1 VCENLTDELEK
12 RTTILEHKVQVLREI
27 LSVVTIVTFTVFLG
41 LPIISSVVGVGTYSE
56 FFGAAW
62 NTTLLYGLL
71 VANTV
76 GYLWSEL

>member
-1 VCENLTDELEK
+1 MCDNLTDELEK
-12 RTTILEHKVQVLREI
+12 RTTILEHKMRALREI

-41 LPIISSVVGVGTYSE
+41 IPIVSSVVGVGTYSE

-71 VANTV
+71 AANTV

>member
-1 VCENLTDELEK
+1 M
-12 RTTILEHKVQVLREI
+12 LREI

-41 LPIISSVVGVGTYSE
+41 IPIISSVVGVGTYSE
-56 FFGAAW
+56 FFGGAW

-71 VANTV
+71 AANTV

>member
-1 VCENLTDELEK
+1 MTDEDNNRL
-12 RTTILEHKVQVLREI
+12 TVLEHKVQGLREI
-27 LSVVTIVTFTVFLG
+27 LSVVTIVAFTVFLAI
-41 LPIISSVVGVGTYSE
+41 PIVSSVVGVGTYSE

>member
-1 VCENLTDELEK
+1 MTDEDSNRL
-12 RTTILEHKVQVLREI
+12 TVLEHKVRGLREI
-27 LSVVTIVTFTVFLG
+27 LSVVTIVAFTVFLG
-41 LPIISSVVGVGTYSE
+41 IPIISSVVGVGTYSE

>member
-1 VCENLTDELEK
+1 MTDEDSNRL
-12 RTTILEHKVQVLREI
+12 TVLEHKVQGLREI
-27 LSVVTIVTFTVFLG
+27 LSVVTIVAFTVFLG
-41 LPIISSVVGVGTYSE
+41 IPIISSVVGVGTYSE

>member
-1 VCENLTDELEK
+1 MTDEDNN
-12 RTTILEHKVQVLREI
+12 RVTVLEHKVQGLREI
-27 LSVVTIVTFTVFLG
+27 LSVVTIVAFTVFLG
-41 LPIISSVVGVGTYSE
+41 IPIISSVVGVGTYSE

>member
-1 VCENLTDELEK
+1 LAEKDEQRLTE
-12 RTTILEHKVQVLREI
+12 LEHKVQTLREI
-27 LSVVTIVTFTVFLG
+27 VSVVTIVAFTILLG
-41 LPIISSVVGVGTYSE
+41 IPIVVSVVGVGTASG

-71 VANTV
+71 VANAV

>member
-1 VCENLTDELEK
+1 MTDEDNNRL
-12 RTTILEHKVQVLREI
+12 TVLEHKVQGLREI
-27 LSVVTIVTFTVFLG
+27 LSVVTIVAFTVFLG
-41 LPIISSVVGVGTYSE
+41 IPIISSVVGVGTYSE

>member
-1 VCENLTDELEK
+1 M
-12 RTTILEHKVQVLREI
+12 QVLREI

-41 LPIISSVVGVGTYSE
+41 IPIVSSVVGAGTYSE
-56 FFGAAW
+56 FFGGAW

-71 VANTV
+71 AANTV

>member
-1 VCENLTDELEK
+1 MTDEESSRL
-12 RTTILEHKVQVLREI
+12 TVLEHKVQTLREI
-27 LSVVTIVTFTVFLG
+27 VSVVTIVAFTVLLG
-41 LPIISSVVGVGTYSE
+41 IPIISSVVGVGTYSE

>member
-1 VCENLTDELEK
+1 MTDEDNN
-12 RTTILEHKVQVLREI
+12 RVTVLEHKVQGLREI
-27 LSVVTIVTFTVFLG
+27 LSVVTIVAFTVFLG
-41 LPIISSVVGVGTYSE
+41 IPIVSSVVGVGTYSE

>member
-1 VCENLTDELEK
+1 MCDNLTDELEK
-12 RTTILEHKVQVLREI
+12 RTTILEHKVRALRET

-41 LPIISSVVGVGTYSE
+41 IPIVSSVVGVGTYSE

-71 VANTV
+71 AANTV

>member
-1 VCENLTDELEK
+1 MTENEERMIALEQ
-12 RTTILEHKVQVLREI
+12 KVHSIREI
-27 LSVVTIVTFTVFLG
+27 LAVVTIIAFTVFLG
-41 LPIISSVVGVGTYSE
+41 IPIVSSVVGGGTYSE

-71 VANTV
+71 VANTI